1 MEWLEISVTTD
12 SETAEAVAELFNTY
26 GRGGA
31 VVEMLVDCFEYEVPT
46 APPPRRVIVKTY
58 LALDGAAE
66 AARQRLEEGLWHLG
80 QISAI
85 PQPVVRYLGEED
97 WAEVWK
103 QQYHLLRVGKH
114 TVIVPAWEAYT
125 PAPGEVVIRL
135 EPGMAF
141 GTGLH
146 PSTRLCLEA
155 LETYLEP
162 GWAMLDVGTGSGVL
176 SIAAAKQ
183 GAGSV
188 LALDTDPVAVT
199 VAKENA
205 VLNEVD
211 QQVRVQHSSLPSSVP
226 ACWGLAFLDADN
238 EPGLLEGGEFD
249 LVVVNILAPVIIS
262 MAPALAARLA
272 RCGFLIAAGL
282 IESQEADVRR
292 NFAAQG
298 LQIVDRA
305 QEQDWVCLVA
315 QGK

>member
-1 MEWLEISVTTD
+1 VTTD
-12 SETAEAVAELFNTY
+12 SETAEAVAELFNLH

-31 VVEMLVDCFEYEVPT
+31 VVETLVDCFEYEAPA
-46 APPPRRVIVKTY
+46 APPPSSVIVKTY
-58 LALDGAAE
+58 LALDGTAE

-80 QISAI
+80 QIAPI
-85 PQPVVRYLGEED
+85 PQPVIRHLGEEH
-97 WAEVWK
+97 WAEAWK
-103 QQYHLLRVGKH
+103 QQYHLLRVGKR

-125 PAPGEVVIRL
+125 PGQGEFVIRL

-155 LETYLEP
+155 LETYLEL
-162 GWAMLDVGTGSGVL
+162 GCTVLDVGTGSGVL

-188 LALDTDPVAVT
+188 LALDADPVAVT
-199 VAKENA
+199 VARHNA
-205 VLNEVD
+205 DLNGVG
-211 QQVRVQHSSLPSSVP
+211 QRIAVQHGTLPSSTP
-226 ACWGLAFLDADN
+226 GGWGLAFLDAER
-238 EPGLLEGGEFD
+238 EPGLLETGEFD
-249 LVVVNILAPVIIS
+249 LVVVNILAPVIMG

-282 IESQEADVRR
+282 IESQEREVRR
-292 NFAAQG
+292 DFVAQG
-298 LQIVDRA
+298 LQIVERA

-315 QGK
+315 HRK